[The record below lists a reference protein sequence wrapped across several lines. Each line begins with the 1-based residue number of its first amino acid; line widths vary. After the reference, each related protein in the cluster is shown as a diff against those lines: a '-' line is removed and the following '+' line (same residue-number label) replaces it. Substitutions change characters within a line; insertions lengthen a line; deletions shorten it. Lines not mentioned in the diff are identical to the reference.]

1 MLLVVSG
8 VCPAWG
14 RGAIYPSSCAPW
26 VSGVLVLGALL
37 AGLLLPPLGGFLLL
51 SQPLSLHELQ
61 DLMLSVGSLLPHPSR
76 RGYVP

>member
-1 MLLVVSG
+1 MLRAVNG
-8 VCPAWG
+8 VCPTCG
-14 RGAIYPSSCAPW
+14 RGAVYPSSCAPW
-26 VSGVLVLGALL
+26 VSGVLVRGALL